1 MGEVSKEINRESPD
15 FFPVKPT
22 DYGRFLVLSLGTGTA
37 KTEEK
42 YDANKAAKWGVLGW
56 ASSDMVDLHLG
67 TVFQALRSEKNYL
80 RIQDDTLAGKLASV
94 DIATKENLENLV
106 KVGEGLLKKPV
117 SRVNLDTGVY
127 EPANK
132 LTNEEAL
139 ITYKSVLG
147 V

>member
-1 MGEVSKEINRESPD
+1 M
-15 FFPVKPT
+15 
-22 DYGRFLVLSLGTGTA
+22 
-37 KTEEK
+37 
-42 YDANKAAKWGVLGW
+42 
-56 ASSDMVDLHLG
+56 
-67 TVFQALRSEKNYL
+67 
-80 RIQDDTLAGKLASV
+80 QDDTLTGALASV

-132 LTNEEAL
+132 LTNQEAL
-139 ITYKSVLG
+139 ITYKSVLN